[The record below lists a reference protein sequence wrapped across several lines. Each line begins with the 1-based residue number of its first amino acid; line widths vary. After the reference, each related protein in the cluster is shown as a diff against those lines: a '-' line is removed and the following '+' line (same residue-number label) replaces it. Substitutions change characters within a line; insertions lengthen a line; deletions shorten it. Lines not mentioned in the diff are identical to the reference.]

1 METKLILGYIIGGIG
16 VIVLIP
22 SVLEIVTRD
31 TPNLSSLST
40 GLILC
45 IVGLLLISKY
55 KKKQR

>member
-22 SVLEIVTRD
+22 SAFEIVTKGM
-31 TPNLSSLST
+31 TNLSSLST

-45 IVGLLLISKY
+45 IVGLLVISKH
-55 KKKQR
+55 KKK